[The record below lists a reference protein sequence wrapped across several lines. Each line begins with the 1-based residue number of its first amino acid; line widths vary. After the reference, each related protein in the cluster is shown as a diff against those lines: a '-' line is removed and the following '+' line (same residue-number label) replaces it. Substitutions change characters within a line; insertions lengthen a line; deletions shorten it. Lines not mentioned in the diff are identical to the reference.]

1 MCVGDVKE
9 ESRHFDQS
17 TVRQGRE
24 RLKMFLNLKCIFAPF
39 AFVLFYYLHNYLKY
53 KTLLFPIQVRVF
65 MGCTVTCSCNVKKK
79 HIFTLFY
86 TTFSILIKMV
96 R

>member
-1 MCVGDVKE
+1 MNKIALTALLTGVPQLLTLFSLTGLVCVGDVKE

-17 TVRQGRE
+17 TVRQGRG

-53 KTLLFPIQVRVF
+53 KTLLFTIHSVVF
-65 MGCTVTCSCNVKKK
+65 K
-79 HIFTLFY
+79 
-86 TTFSILIKMV
+86 
-96 R
+96 